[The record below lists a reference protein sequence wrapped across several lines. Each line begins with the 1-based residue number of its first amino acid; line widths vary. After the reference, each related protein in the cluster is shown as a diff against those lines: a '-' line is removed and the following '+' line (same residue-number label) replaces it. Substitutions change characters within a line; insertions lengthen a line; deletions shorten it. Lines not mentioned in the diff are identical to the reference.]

1 MVATRTLPVLLVVTG
16 LLASGLAA
24 AHALY
29 AARAEDAG
37 RVRAQVD
44 LAAQI
49 ATERL
54 RGAVLRDRSDL
65 AAEVLDEVLS
75 PAPAAAAYVIGL
87 DGSVLASW
95 TRDLGSAPVAAADS
109 PERPGYPIRT
119 GRRPIG
125 RLVVDLQPVGGVLAL
140 GSALV
145 QGALPLL
152 VAAVGLVGVVRVRRS
167 RPAPD
172 IDSRHATL
180 EAELAEAKR
189 ALDSASRAKSMFLAN
204 MSHEI
209 RTPLNGVLGMADLLL
224 GTPLDERQRK
234 FATTVRGSAESLLNI
249 VNDLLD
255 FSRVESGSLHLDV
268 LDFCPR
274 ECVEDVVQLLG
285 SQAHAKGIELVCEIP
300 DELPRL
306 VRGDPSRLR
315 QVLVNLVGNA
325 VKFTE
330 RGEVVV
336 RTAVTRDSGCARF
349 HIEVSDTGIGISPEL
364 QERIF
369 DSFVQLDASTTRRYG
384 GAGLGL
390 AISRHLVELMGGSIT
405 LTSEP
410 GVGTTF
416 VVELELETVADA
428 AAHGENP
435 AALIGSARVLV
446 VDDNDTNR
454 LVLCN
459 QLASWG
465 IAHEAV
471 AGGTQA
477 LAALREAADGDTPFT
492 IAILD
497 MQMPGMDGVTL
508 AGHIRAD
515 RRLQAVR
522 LMLLTSAVLDLTP
535 EQLIEAGFAQFTSK
549 PVRQSQLYNC
559 LLHLA
564 SPSTAAHAAAPGAT
578 TARGA
583 RASRA
588 APRSL
593 DARVMLVEDNAI
605 NQEVARHML
614 ESLGCE
620 VEIAENGRAA
630 LERLEAA
637 PVDLIL
643 MDCQMPVLDGFETT
657 EAVRER
663 ERRDGAASPCPII
676 ALTANALAGDREQ
689 CLAAGMDDYV
699 SKPFKL
705 EELERV
711 LLRWLPEYAE
721 DGAPARDTD
730 REDAPQA
737 GGESSGDALDESR
750 LEFIRSMQRPGKPDL
765 VGKVVR
771 LYLDRTPELVDAI
784 SAAVAD
790 RDARALQTAAHSLKS
805 SSANLGAI
813 RVAEA
818 SRMLEQF
825 AREGELDGA
834 DEALAMLRDAW
845 PPVRAGLERHLPV
858 AS

>member
-1 MVATRTLPVLLVVTG
+1 MSAIRTLPALLVVSG
-16 LLASGLAA
+16 VLACGLATL
-24 AHALY
+24 HAVHS
-29 AARAEDAG
+29 ARVEHSSRLG
-37 RVRAQVD
+37 
-44 LAAQI
+44 AQI
-49 ATERL
+49 
-54 RGAVLRDRSDL
+54 DL
-65 AAEVLDEVLS
+65 AAEIASERLRAAVLGDRPDLAVEVMDEVLS
-75 PAPAAAAYVIGL
+75 PAPAAGAFVIGL
-87 DGSVLASW
+87 DGGVLARW
-95 TRDLGSAPVAAADS
+95 VRDAAHEFAAPDDGDVGGRAA
-109 PERPGYPIRT
+109 YTIRT

-125 RLVVDLQPVGGVLAL
+125 RLVIDAAPGEASFPLGNALLQGG
-140 GSALV
+140 
-145 QGALPLL
+145 LPLL
-152 VAAVGLVGVVRVRRS
+152 VALIGVAGALGGRAARERVRER
-167 RPAPD
+167 
-172 IDSRHATL
+172 IL
-180 EAELAEAKR
+180 EAELVEAR
-189 ALDSASRAKSMFLAN
+189 SALDSASRAKSMFLAN

-224 GTPLDERQRK
+224 GTSLDERQRT
-234 FATTVRGSAESLLNI
+234 FAATVRGSAESLLNI

-274 ECVEDVVQLLG
+274 ECIEDVVQLMG
-285 SQAHAKGIELVCEIP
+285 AQAHAKDLELVCVLS

-306 VRGDPSRLR
+306 VRGDPSRMR

-325 VKFTE
+325 IKFTE

-336 RTAVTRDSGCARF
+336 RTSVTPSSGRATFR
-349 HIEVSDTGIGISPEL
+349 IEVSDTGIGIAPAL

-390 AISRHLVELMGGSIT
+390 AISRHLVELMGGVMT
-405 LTSEP
+405 LTSTP
-410 GVGTTF
+410 GAGSTF
-416 VVELELETVADA
+416 VVELALEIVADCA
-428 AAHGENP
+428 PQDADP
-435 AALIGSARVLV
+435 AIAVRNSRVLV

-471 AGGTQA
+471 PGGAEA
-477 LAALREAADGDTPFT
+477 LAALREAVRRDAPFT

-497 MQMPGMDGVTL
+497 MQMPAMDGITL
-508 AGHIRAD
+508 AGHIKAD
-515 RRLQAVR
+515 DSIEATR
-522 LMLLTSAVLDLTP
+522 LMLLTSAVVDLTP
-535 EQLIEAGFAQFTSK
+535 ERLREAGFTQFTSK

-559 LLHLA
+559 LLHMVSA
-564 SPSTAAHAAAPGAT
+564 SAGKQAAAAT
-578 TARGA
+578 RASGRRGSQALGA
-583 RASRA
+583 RV
-588 APRSL
+588 L
-593 DARVMLVEDNAI
+593 LVEDNAI

-614 ESLGCE
+614 QSLGCAVE
-620 VEIAENGRAA
+620 VAENGRVA
-630 LERLEAA
+630 LERLATTG

-643 MDCQMPVLDGFETT
+643 MDCQMPVMDGFEATD
-657 EAVRER
+657 AVRER
-663 ERRDGAASPCPII
+663 ERVAGASASCPII

-711 LLRWLPEYAE
+711 LTRWLPAGGAVAA
-721 DGAPARDTD
+721 DDAPAREEERDG
-730 REDAPQA
+730 AA
-737 GGESSGDALDESR
+737 GAEQPADVLDEAR

-765 VGKVVR
+765 VAKVVR
-771 LYLDRTPELVDAI
+771 LYLDRTPELIDAI
-784 SAAVAD
+784 AQAVGS

-805 SSANLGAI
+805 SSANLGAT

-818 SRMLEQF
+818 ARALEQF
-825 AREGELDGA
+825 GREGELDGA
-834 DEALAMLRDAW
+834 PDALETLRDAY